1 MVTLGDWKYCTPASV
16 LKTAVYV
23 CGVFRPNNTWSG
35 ISTRVCC
42 MDVTEAAGVKPK
54 HLFKICYCQKHEPF
68 CSLNRRRQI
77 ERGAEITCGWPTL
90 KVESDADAASRCW
103 HPALIPSPKPTRPPP
118 PRQHHNILVGWL
130 VGGVLE
136 YHFWYEEGQTSIEML
151 RFWESKNRVWKAK
164 RPFGWN
170 NERTSGINIYSH
182 ALSYRSPGDFIWI

>member
-16 LKTAVYV
+16 LKTAVHV

-103 HPALIPSPKPTRPPP
+103 HPALIPSLKPTRPPP
-118 PRQHHNILVGWL
+118 PRQHHNILVGWWSPRISFL
-130 VGGVLE
+130 VWGRTDFHRNAPFLGKQKPCLE
-136 YHFWYEEGQTSIEML
+136 GKKTLWMEQRKNL
-151 RFWESKNRVWKAK
+151 RY
-164 RPFGWN
+164 
-170 NERTSGINIYSH
+170 IYSH